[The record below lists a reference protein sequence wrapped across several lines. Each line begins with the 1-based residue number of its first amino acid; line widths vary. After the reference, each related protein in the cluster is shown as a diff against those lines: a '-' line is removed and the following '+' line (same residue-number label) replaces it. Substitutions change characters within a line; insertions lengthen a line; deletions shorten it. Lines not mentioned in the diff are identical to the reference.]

1 MKIWNWKLY
10 GQFLNLLHR
19 LFYPKIFLFFK
30 FWESLKYLIQNLSTF
45 FCYIKFLS
53 LKKQAE
59 LLMDIVPFDVILY
72 LCFYFHIHRATIRT
86 VHGLVVIRVLW
97 TSCHNTW
104 NRSVIFMLQLHSLE
118 VHHKVR
124 SFMLSFVLISFFFR
138 PPTVVFFLF
147 FFFF

>member
-1 MKIWNWKLY
+1 MPRQSISTSRRRNILY
-10 GQFLNLLHR
+10 
-19 LFYPKIFLFFK
+19 LFCFVKDTTA
-30 FWESLKYLIQNLSTF
+30 QNLSL
-45 FCYIKFLS
+45 I
-53 LKKQAE
+53 
-59 LLMDIVPFDVILY
+59 LLPYYLFDVILY

-147 FFFF
+147 FFFFNALGGMYVSVYFAFW